1 MTRCGAILIVIAV
14 TLTTFLPS
22 ARAGEQVYPPAI
34 AGGKDQT
41 PSKDAGLQAVAVPM
55 QPAATAADVNGDGSA
70 PDVEAWRRA
79 RQDEA
84 SGVLPGELL
93 GEISVVSLFQSFS
106 NTMDAPVGEGNFT
119 YSVDVGLAGA
129 RPYLRVRGANGR
141 VKDGGAA
148 TTEFDLEGGLTG
160 TLAALGW
167 TIGGRHLTCLV
178 AGESS
183 ASYQYWEIP
192 LELSIPL
199 SEHFSL
205 LGQYAYSPNFIANS
219 GRAHY
224 ALVGARWEQSVHS
237 ATFSVEGT
245 TGHQW
250 IADNATYGAA
260 DYQDWRT
267 VASLTVAF
275 N

>member
-1 MTRCGAILIVIAV
+1 MTRCGAFLIVAV
-14 TLTTFLPS
+14 TLIIFLPS
-22 ARAGEQVYPPAI
+22 ARAVDQVYPPAI

-41 PSKDAGLQAVAVPM
+41 PSKNADQ
-55 QPAATAADVNGDGSA
+55 QPVATATDANADGSA
-70 PDVEAWRRA
+70 PDIEAWRHAQR
-79 RQDEA
+79 DEM
-84 SGVLPGELL
+84 SDILPGELL

-106 NTMDAPVGEGNFT
+106 NTMDAPVGEGSFT
-119 YSVDVGLAGA
+119 YSVDVGLEGA
-129 RPYLRVRGANGR
+129 RPYLRFRGANGR
-141 VKDGGAA
+141 VEDGGAA

-160 TLAALGW
+160 TFSALGW
-167 TIGGRHLTCLV
+167 TVGGRYLTCLV
-178 AGESS
+178 AGEPS

-192 LELSIPL
+192 LELSLPL
-199 SEHFSL
+199 NEHFSL
-205 LGQYAYSPNFIANS
+205 LGEYVYSPNFIANS

-237 ATFSVEGT
+237 ATFSVEAT

-260 DYQDWRT
+260 DYQDWRI
-267 VASLTVAF
+267 VASLTVVF